1 MSPGDE
7 NTSGAARTPDGYGPR
22 PGTAADLPVV
32 RQVVR
37 AAYAP
42 YRERMDQ
49 PPAPML
55 DDYHAAAESGQIWVV
70 GDPVVGVIVLI
81 GQDDGLLVENVAVSP
96 AAQGTGIGRQLME
109 FAEQRARALGL
120 RRLRL
125 YTNEV
130 MIENLAIYAR
140 LGYTETGRRTVD
152 GYRRI
157 FMEKVL
163 TASRSRHSRRGNFL
177 TGHAG
182 QGDSES

>member
-7 NTSGAARTPDGYGPR
+7 DTSGAARTPGGQGPR

-32 RQVVR
+32 HQVVR

-42 YRERMDQ
+42 YLERMHQ

-55 DDYHAAAESGQIWVV
+55 DDYRAAAESGQIWVV

-130 MIENLAIYAR
+130 MVENLAFYAR
-140 LGYTETGRRTVD
+140 LGYAETDRRTED
-152 GYRRI
+152 GYHRV
-157 FMEKVL
+157 FMEKL
-163 TASRSRHSRRGNFL
+163 LPR
-177 TGHAG
+177 
-182 QGDSES
+182 